1 MTGPITKSVQEIA
14 AALTE
19 KGLRPTQQRIA
30 IYDYLLRHPTHPTV
44 DTIYRAV
51 LERFPTFSRTT
62 IYNSLHALVDA
73 GLIRTVTIE
82 PEEQRFDGNAADHA
96 HFKCCGCGSIY
107 DFDLDDQAVQSI
119 CAGVPGAGAGCVFQR
134 PVSCL
139 PTGFFVPLTG
149 VGRNI

>member
-51 LERFPTFSRTT
+51 LERFPTFCK
-62 IYNSLHALVDA
+62 
-73 GLIRTVTIE
+73 
-82 PEEQRFDGNAADHA
+82 P
-96 HFKCCGCGSIY
+96 
-107 DFDLDDQAVQSI
+107 
-119 CAGVPGAGAGCVFQR
+119 
-134 PVSCL
+134 
-139 PTGFFVPLTG
+139 
-149 VGRNI
+149 

>member
-62 IYNSLHALVDA
+62 TRCMTPLSSRPASLASRSVKVN
-73 GLIRTVTIE
+73 T
-82 PEEQRFDGNAADHA
+82 
-96 HFKCCGCGSIY
+96 GS
-107 DFDLDDQAVQSI
+107 AS
-119 CAGVPGAGAGCVFQR
+119 GAGMGT
-134 PVSCL
+134 PSIL
-139 PTGFFVPLTG
+139 
-149 VGRNI
+149 